1 LRFLRGRTRAALGLA
16 AFLAVPLF
24 LSSLMA
30 SSLAIE
36 KPHVVNG
43 HQHPPTTATEVRIW
57 LLALIP
63 PAILLVVGVLAI
75 ALGRHGLYVSAIAAI
90 VLVLAVTHNL
100 DTWTRRHTLRFPLGV
115 DLIGANSP
123 AGNKLDPGQWEQS
136 ARETSLSLGHWTIA
150 LAGAAIL
157 IAAVLEFRRVRRLAS
172 VYAPPP
178 PEVADTVGVIPPSRS
193 SERSDARF

>member
-1 LRFLRGRTRAALGLA
+1 MRLFRGRTRAPLGLA

-36 KPHVVNG
+36 KPHIVNG
-43 HQHPPTTATEVRIW
+43 HQFPPTSATEIRIW

-63 PAILLVVGVLAI
+63 SAILLLVGTLAI
-75 ALGRHGLYVSAIAAI
+75 ALGRHGLYVSAVAAI
-90 VLVLAVTHNL
+90 LLVVAVTHNL
-100 DTWTRRHTLRFPLGV
+100 DQWTRRHTLRFPLGV

-136 ARETSLSLGHWTIA
+136 ARETSLSLGHWTIG
-150 LAGAAIL
+150 LAAAAIL
-157 IAAVLEFRRVRRLAS
+157 IAAVLEFRRVRRLATA
-172 VYAPPP
+172 YRPPP
-178 PEVADTVGVIPPSRS
+178 PEVADTVAVVPPSLDDS
-193 SERSDARF
+193 SRR

>member
-1 LRFLRGRTRAALGLA
+1 VRFLRGRTRAALGLA

-43 HQHPPTTATEVRIW
+43 HEFPPTSSTEVRIW
-57 LLALIP
+57 LVALVA
-63 PAILLVVGVLAI
+63 PAILLLAGVLAI
-75 ALGRHGLYVSAIAAI
+75 ALGRHGMYVSAVGAI

-100 DTWTRRHTLRFPLGV
+100 DEWTRRHTLRFPLGV
-115 DLIGANSP
+115 DLIGANSA

-136 ARETSLSLGHWTIA
+136 ARETSLSLGHWTIG
-150 LAGAAIL
+150 LAAAAIV
-157 IAAVLEFRRVRRLAS
+157 IAALLEFRRVRRLATA
-172 VYAPPP
+172 YRPPP
-178 PEVADTVGVIPPSRS
+178 PEVADTVAVVPPSLDDPSR
-193 SERSDARF
+193 R